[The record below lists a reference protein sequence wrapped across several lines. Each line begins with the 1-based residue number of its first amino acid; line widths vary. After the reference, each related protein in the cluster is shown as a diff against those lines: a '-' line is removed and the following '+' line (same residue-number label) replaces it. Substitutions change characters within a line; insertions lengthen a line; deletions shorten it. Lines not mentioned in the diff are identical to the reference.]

1 MEFHSQMMMNN
12 LKSPPTFEEL
22 MAKIKAKKE
31 KEEAL
36 NELETGLEHL

>member
-1 MEFHSQMMMNN
+1 MNN

-31 KEEAL
+31 KGEAL

>member
-1 MEFHSQMMMNN
+1 MEFHSQKMNN

-22 MAKIKAKKE
+22 MAEIKAKKE